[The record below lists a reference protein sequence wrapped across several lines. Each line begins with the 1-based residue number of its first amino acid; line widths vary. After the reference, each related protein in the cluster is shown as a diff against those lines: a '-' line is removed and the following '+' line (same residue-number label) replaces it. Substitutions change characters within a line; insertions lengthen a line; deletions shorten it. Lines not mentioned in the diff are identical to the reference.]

1 MIWFWL
7 NVPLM
12 LLFLGCWAGIPA
24 WHTLASWD
32 AELKAKHKE
41 IAARAAEPVFV
52 PEQQVSDLYAAG
64 NKRLAGGSRLRPGAE
79 GPLVPGVAKRGIDG

>member
-12 LLFLGCWAGIPA
+12 LLFLGCWVGIPA

-52 PEQQVSDLYAAG
+52 PEQQVSDLYAAE
-64 NKRLAGGSRLRPGAE
+64 NERLAGAADSDPARKARWCPGSPNGA
-79 GPLVPGVAKRGIDG
+79 